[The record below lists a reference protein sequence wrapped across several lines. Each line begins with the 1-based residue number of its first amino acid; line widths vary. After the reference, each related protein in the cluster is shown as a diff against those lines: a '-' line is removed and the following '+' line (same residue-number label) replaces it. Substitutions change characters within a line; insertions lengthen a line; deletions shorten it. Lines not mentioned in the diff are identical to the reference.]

1 MKEKLLLI
9 FICILTLFL
18 CKAQE
23 NATKNT
29 SIMPFIETYIDTKNK
44 EHTVDAKQN
53 ILIVGAH
60 KVENEK
66 EYWVYIYFINPE
78 IMVGFQ
84 YSKVYLIRGYKIIID
99 EFLNKSFLEALFKDL
114 QRLPMQDFNLGK
126 YQYTYNPNMWR
137 IVFNNKNEVILLSP
151 QDKAETIKSILEKK
165 GVKFSK
171 DYQE

>member
-1 MKEKLLLI
+1 
-9 FICILTLFL
+9 
-18 CKAQE
+18 
-23 NATKNT
+23 
-29 SIMPFIETYIDTKNK
+29 
-44 EHTVDAKQN
+44 
-53 ILIVGAH
+53 
-60 KVENEK
+60 
-66 EYWVYIYFINPE
+66 
-78 IMVGFQ
+78 MVGFQ